1 MIWSSIAKEKNKMHR
16 VLSDIIFTWKPC
28 SPFVSCFT
36 FVVVLYMVYELSGI
50 NKSYGT
56 PCLNDDNDNLI
67 TDQTVEVQTNEWL

>member
-1 MIWSSIAKEKNKMHR
+1 MKDLVHIANYNHYGECINYERKDVTLFWNSLRE
-16 VLSDIIFTWKPC
+16 
-28 SPFVSCFT
+28 VS
-36 FVVVLYMVYELSGI
+36 G